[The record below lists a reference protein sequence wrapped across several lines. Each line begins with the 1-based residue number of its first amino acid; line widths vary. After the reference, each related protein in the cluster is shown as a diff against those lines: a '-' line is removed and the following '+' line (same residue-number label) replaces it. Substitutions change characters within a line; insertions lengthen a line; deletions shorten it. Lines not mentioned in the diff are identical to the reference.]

1 VVIVEASIATLNV
14 AATILVQKAHT
25 VAVFNGSVEL
35 TAGGV
40 TTAAAPV
47 VKLHT

>member
-1 VVIVEASIATLNV
+1 MVKVEASIVLLKV
-14 AATILVQKAHT
+14 AAICLFNATP
-25 VAVFNGSVEL
+25 VAALTGSVEL
-35 TAGGV
+35 TVDKV